1 MVWKVYGIYIRDKKM
16 YLHHVFGIEF
26 EKITL
31 QYLKKKKMTA
41 LEICTVHLFLFV
53 NFIYKSRKGTSAFL
67 SWVII

>member
-1 MVWKVYGIYIRDKKM
+1 M
-16 YLHHVFGIEF
+16 YLHHVFGIAF
-26 EKITL
+26 EKNNSSI
-31 QYLKKKKMTA
+31 LKKKKMTA